1 MDVTI
6 ATHMGHQVARQ
17 HNRRNRQVTDKE
29 SHIRRNGDSA
39 VWLDVDPR
47 VAYERLFGKA
57 VREYNER
64 QSRDDRKIGD
74 YYRSICKDAKRHPVY
89 EVIVGVYNKDGEL
102 SVKEQKA
109 ILYEYA
115 KGWAK
120 ANPNL
125 AMVGCYW
132 HNDEQGQ
139 PHIHVDYI
147 PWSDGYKNG
156 PQRQAGLARA
166 LETQGHHRQGKV
178 TAQMQWTRA
187 ENDRLEAICRAHG
200 LRVVHPLRGQHSKH
214 MRTEDYKYHQAQ
226 LQELRRQAWFEQQ
239 ELKHQ
244 TWQAQ
249 QELCRAVDAVE
260 QFKNAD
266 DIFQWAES
274 KVNTLT
280 GKTILEAYCDSNNL
294 DYVYWVQACNIT
306 PNPDGNFE
314 KYHTQ

>member
-17 HNRRNRQVTDKE
+17 HNRRNRRVTDKE
-29 SHIRRNGDSA
+29 SHIRREGDSA

-89 EVIVGVYNKDGEL
+89 EVIVGVYNQDGAL
-102 SVKEQKA
+102 SVKEQQA

-200 LRVVHPLRGQHSKH
+200 LNVIHPLRGMDSKH
-214 MRTEDYKYHQAQ
+214 RSTKEYKYHQAQ
-226 LQELRRQAWFEQQ
+226 LQELRQ
-239 ELKHQ
+239 Q

-249 QELCRAVDAVE
+249 QELYRAVDSVE
-260 QFKNAD
+260 QFKNAE
-266 DIFQWAES
+266 DIFQWAENR
-274 KVNTLT
+274 VNIST

-294 DYVYWVQACNIT
+294 DYAYWVKSIGIT
-306 PNPDGNFE
+306 PNPNGNFE
-314 KYHTQ
+314 NYRTQ

>member
-1 MDVTI
+1 M
-6 ATHMGHQVARQ
+6 R
-17 HNRRNRQVTDKE
+17 
-29 SHIRRNGDSA
+29 
-39 VWLDVDPR
+39 
-47 VAYERLFGKA
+47 
-57 VREYNER
+57 
-64 QSRDDRKIGD
+64 
-74 YYRSICKDAKRHPVY
+74 
-89 EVIVGVYNKDGEL
+89 
-102 SVKEQKA
+102 
-109 ILYEYA
+109 
-115 KGWAK
+115 
-120 ANPNL
+120 
-125 AMVGCYW
+125 
-132 HNDEQGQ
+132 
-139 PHIHVDYI
+139 
-147 PWSDGYKNG
+147 
-156 PQRQAGLARA
+156 RA
-166 LETQGHHRQGKV
+166 LTRGL
-178 TAQMQWTRA
+178 TAAGFFSIKCHLLGLLA
-187 ENDRLEAICRAHG
+187 EEFPFFTVEIVHDEYCKTDHNAADR
-200 LRVVHPLRGQHSKH
+200 
-214 MRTEDYKYHQAQ
+214 HQAQ

>member
-29 SHIRRNGDSA
+29 SHIRKNGDSA

-64 QSRDDRKIGD
+64 QSRDDRKIGN

-89 EVIVGVYNKDGEL
+89 EVIVGVYNKDGAL

-132 HNDEQGQ
+132 HNDEAGQ

-156 PQRQAGLARA
+156 PYRQAGLARA

-187 ENDRLEAICRAHG
+187 ENDRLESICRAHG
-200 LRVVHPLRGQHSKH
+200 LNVVHPLRGKESHHINTS
-214 MRTEDYKYHQAQ
+214 DYKYHIAK
-226 LQELRRQAWFEQQ
+226 LQELR
-239 ELKHQ
+239 
-244 TWQAQ
+244 

-260 QFKNAD
+260 QFKGAE
-266 DIFQWAES
+266 DIFQWAENR
-274 KVNTLT
+274 VNNAT
-280 GKTILEAYCDSNNL
+280 GKTILETYCDNNNL
-294 DYVYWVQACNIT
+294 DYAYWVEAIGIE

-314 KYHTQ
+314 LYRTQ